1 MKVRKKRENMA
12 MAVGRVAL
20 QLARKSKTIS
30 KVLNSKKFQQG
41 ARDIRKARATL
52 DKYDI
57 KEMLE
62 TNKEDKGKGDWIRK
76 QFFQNLKANEL
87 VFYTEQELKNY
98 VMSKDTTSQLIKIIE
113 TNEIDLYTVEM
124 SISYDMTN
132 SDILTGFIN
141 MGVATQMNI
150 YLQQFISMMEAE
162 IRLKTAMIRQRIQ
175 DEQDAYIQYIDTV
188 IDTRKAG
195 DIDGTYCRSCS
206 CSCSCR
212 KGSCSCSCNCSLI
225 HDTQEWEDARQE
237 LKDKIT
243 EDLTAGTDNL
253 KNYVSYELTDEE
265 NALNIMAQF
274 NAFLHLFLF
283 NQNKK
288 IKEKFLFAVIKDVR
302 IEKEKEKSKRWEI
315 KEYLKNNYMNR
326 EIKAEQL
333 RKEIIKR
340 FKLRNKTEWEQ
351 IITYIKR
358 NWLKIEYNRKKKTYK
373 IGEGKK

>member
-274 NAFLHLFLF
+274 NAFLHLFV
-283 NQNKK
+283 K
-288 IKEKFLFAVIKDVR
+288 IRPLMDGNF
-302 IEKEKEKSKRWEI
+302 
-315 KEYLKNNYMNR
+315 
-326 EIKAEQL
+326 
-333 RKEIIKR
+333 
-340 FKLRNKTEWEQ
+340 
-351 IITYIKR
+351 
-358 NWLKIEYNRKKKTYK
+358 
-373 IGEGKK
+373 

>member
-1 MKVRKKRENMA
+1 MVMAVARVA
-12 MAVGRVAL
+12 MAV
-20 QLARKSKTIS
+20 ARKSKTIS

-76 QFFQNLKANEL
+76 QLFQNLKANEL

-132 SDILTGFIN
+132 PDILTGFIN

-188 IDTRKAG
+188 IDTHKAG

-206 CSCSCR
+206 CGCSCS

-243 EDLTAGTDNL
+243 DDLTAGEENL

-288 IKEKFLFAVIKDVR
+288 IKEKFLFAVIKDVK

-358 NWLKIEYNRKKKTYK
+358 NWLKIEYNRKNKTYT